1 MAALSGPGDTPT
13 GHRRNT
19 GATPTVGRIVR
30 PARGPVRPRPRPGAR
45 VTPVVLLTLLTL
57 VVSGTL
63 LVPPPATASAA
74 EGVSTEEA
82 RVPSGSGPD
91 AVELDTT
98 LHLPDTDG
106 PAPAVVLAH
115 GFGGSK
121 QSVADDARD
130 LAGRGFVVLTWSAR
144 GFGAS
149 TGQIGLDDPRYE
161 VADLSTLLDLLAE
174 RDDVLLDGDGDPRV
188 GVAGAS
194 YGGALSLL
202 GAAYDDRVDA
212 IAPQITWHSLTA
224 ALFPSQTGT
233 ADAVTPALT
242 PQTAGTGVYKRL
254 WSGLFFGIGAAPTG
268 GLLGGLGGA
277 PEAEDGATGD
287 GAAAPASV
295 PGFPGIDPSTVDPAA
310 VEQALTCG
318 RFRPDICAA
327 YQAAAATGTLTP
339 EVAAVL
345 DRSSPAAVL
354 DRITAPTL
362 LVQGTEDSLFGL
374 GQADANARGIAANG
388 TPVKVVWYAGGHDS
402 QPSEEETAELRD
414 QVAGWFSWHLRDG
427 DDPARGED
435 PGTGFRYPSPTGLGS
450 TLGEVQG
457 GVQSVVAPA
466 YPGLEGTGPV
476 QRLEM
481 AVEGPTQPVVTP
493 AGGTPAAITIVP
505 GLGSLT
511 AALGTAVEIPGQFA
525 AFSSRPLADAVEVVG
540 APTVGLAVSS
550 PSGSATLFAKLYDV
564 GPDGAQT
571 LPGGLT
577 APLALT
583 GLSAD
588 PSAPTEVAVTL
599 PGIVHRFEA
608 GHTMRVVVSST
619 DQAYALPAE
628 AGVYSVALAGA
639 GNGGTVLAVPTVEGQ
654 AQAEGSTS
662 RWWWLLAAVVALGL
676 LGWVAARLW
685 GMRRRRVT
693 SEVEADGEDV
703 PLRFEGVTKA
713 YKDGFVA
720 VQDLSFEVRRGQ
732 VLGLL
737 GPNGAGKTTSLRML
751 MGLIR
756 PTAGRISVFGHAA
769 GPGAPVLS
777 RLGSFVE
784 GTGLMPH
791 LSGRDNLSLYWA
803 ATGRPAQD
811 AHMEEAIEVAGLG
824 AAIDRPV
831 RRYSQG
837 MRQRVAIAQ
846 AMLGLPDLLVLDEP
860 TNGLDPPQIHAMRE
874 VLRSYAAT
882 GRTVIVSSHL
892 LSEIEQ
898 TCTHVVVMA
907 KGRKIAQGTVEELI
921 GTGGAVSVGLA
932 DDRDADRAVA
942 VLSALPGV
950 TVERTDEGLVADL
963 GPQTPRATALHALVA
978 ADVAV
983 DQFTPRRRLED
994 AFLALVGEN

>member
-1 MAALSGPGDTPT
+1 M
-13 GHRRNT
+13 
-19 GATPTVGRIVR
+19 R
-30 PARGPVRPRPRPGAR
+30 PVRGPVTPRPRSGAR
-45 VTPVVLLTLLTL
+45 AALGALLALLFTGTL
-57 VVSGTL
+57 VGAL
-63 LVPPPATASAA
+63 PATAAAA
-74 EGVSTEEA
+74 EDVGTEEA
-82 RVPSGSGPD
+82 RVPSGSGAD

-98 LHLPDTDG
+98 LYLPASATADE

-130 LAGRGFVVLTWSAR
+130 LAGRGFVVLTYSAR
-144 GFGAS
+144 GFGSS

-161 VADLSTLLDLLAE
+161 VADLSTLLDLLAD

-202 GAAYDDRVDA
+202 AAAYDDRVDA
-212 IAPQITWHSLTA
+212 IAPQITWNSLTA

-233 ADAVTPALT
+233 ADDATPAAT
-242 PQTAGTGVYKRL
+242 PQTADTGVYKRL
-254 WSGLFFGIGAAPTG
+254 WAGLFFGVGSVPTG
-268 GLLGGLGGA
+268 GLLDALGGGGA
-277 PEAEDGATGD
+277 AEAEDGED
-287 GAAAPASV
+287 GESSGGAAPASGNAA
-295 PGFPGIDPSTVDPAA
+295 PTLPFDPASVDPAA

-318 RFRPDICAA
+318 RFRADICAA
-327 YQAAAATGTLTP
+327 YQSAAASGTLTP

-388 TPVKVVWYAGGHDS
+388 TDVKVVWYAGGHDS
-402 QPSEEETAELRD
+402 QASERETAELRD
-414 QVAGWFSWHLRDG
+414 LVAGWFDWHLRDE

-435 PGTGFRYPSPTGLGS
+435 PGTGFEYPAPTGLGS
-450 TLGEVQG
+450 GLGSVQG
-457 GVQSVVAPA
+457 GTQSVLADA
-466 YPGLEGTGPV
+466 YPGLDGDRPV
-476 QRLEM
+476 QRESVALDGD
-481 AVEGPTQPVVTP
+481 VQPVVTP
-493 AGGTPAAITIVP
+493 AGGTPAAITTVP
-505 GLGSLT
+505 GLGALAS
-511 AALGTAVEIPGQFA
+511 ALGGTTVEIPGQFA
-525 AFSSRPLADAVEVVG
+525 AFSSEPLDAAVEVVG
-540 APTVGLAVSS
+540 APTVSLAVAS

-564 GPDGAQT
+564 GPDGART
-571 LPGGLT
+571 LPGGLV
-577 APLALT
+577 APLSLT

-588 PSAPTEVAVTL
+588 PAAPTEVTVTL
-599 PGIVHRFEA
+599 PAIVHRFEA

-619 DQAYALPAE
+619 DQSFALPAE
-628 AGVYSVALAGA
+628 ATVYSVALAGS
-639 GNGGTVLAVPTVEGQ
+639 GNGGTALAVPTVEGQ
-654 AQAEGSTS
+654 TQSAGGTS
-662 RWWWLLAAVVALGL
+662 RWWWLLGAVAVLGL
-676 LGWVAARLW
+676 LGWLAAVLW
-685 GMRRRRVT
+685 GRRRRRVT
-693 SEVEADGEDV
+693 SAVEPDGEDV
-703 PLRFEGVTKA
+703 PLRFEGITKA

-720 VQDLSFEVRRGQ
+720 VEDLSFEVRRGQ

-751 MGLIR
+751 MGLIK
-756 PTAGRISVFGHAA
+756 PNSGRITVFGHEV

-784 GTGLMPH
+784 GTGLQPH
-791 LSGRDNLSLYWA
+791 LSGRDNLRLYWA
-803 ATGRPAQD
+803 ATGRPAED

-824 AAIDRPV
+824 AALDRPV

-898 TCTHVVVMA
+898 TCSHVVVMA
-907 KGRKIAQGTVEELI
+907 RGQKIAQGTVDEI
-921 GTGGAVSVGLA
+921 VGAGGAVLVGLA
-932 DDRDADRAVA
+932 DDGETERAAA
-942 VLSALPGV
+942 VLSGLPGV
-950 TVERTDEGLVADL
+950 TVEHTDEGLVADL
-963 GPQTPRATALHALVA
+963 GAQTSRAAALEALVA
-978 ADVAV
+978 AGVAV

-994 AFLALVGEN
+994 AFLALVGES

>member
-1 MAALSGPGDTPT
+1 MRS
-13 GHRRNT
+13 
-19 GATPTVGRIVR
+19 
-30 PARGPVRPRPRPGAR
+30 RPRSGAR
-45 VTPVVLLTLLTL
+45 ATLGALTALLLAGTVL
-57 VVSGTL
+57 VSL
-63 LVPPPATASAA
+63 PSVALAA
-74 EGVSTEEA
+74 EDVGTEEA
-82 RVPSGSGPD
+82 RIPSGSGAD

-98 LHLPDTDG
+98 LYLPASASADA

-121 QSVADDARD
+121 QSVADDAAD
-130 LAGRGFVVLTWSAR
+130 LAGRGYVVMTYSAR

-161 VADLSTLLDLLAE
+161 VADLSTLIDVLAE
-174 RDDVLLDGDGDPRV
+174 RDDVLRDGDGDPRV

-212 IAPQITWHSLTA
+212 IAPQITWNSLTA

-233 ADAVTPALT
+233 VEAGTPAATPQDADA
-242 PQTAGTGVYKRL
+242 GVYKRL
-254 WSGLFFGIGAAPTG
+254 WAGLFFGVGSVPT
-268 GLLGGLGGA
+268 GLLGQVGGGS
-277 PEAEDGATGD
+277 EATTEDGGD
-287 GAAAPASV
+287 GGPGDGGSGGGTAAAPASV
-295 PGFPGIDPSTVDPAA
+295 PELPVDPSTLDPAA
-310 VEQALTCG
+310 VAQALTCG
-318 RFRPDICAA
+318 RFRADICAA
-327 YQAAAATGTLTP
+327 YQDAAATGTLTP
-339 EVAAVL
+339 EIAAVL
-345 DRSSPAAVL
+345 DRSSPAGVL

-374 GQADANARGIAANG
+374 GQADANARGIAATG
-388 TPVKVVWYAGGHDS
+388 TEVKVVWYAGGHDS
-402 QPSEEETAELRD
+402 QATERETAELRD
-414 QVAGWFSWHLRDG
+414 LVAGWFDWHLRDEG
-427 DDPARGED
+427 DPARGED
-435 PGTGFRYPSPTGLGS
+435 PGTGFRFPAPTGLGS
-450 TLGEVQG
+450 GLGTVQG
-457 GVQSVVAPA
+457 GSQSVVAGT
-466 YPGLEGTGPV
+466 YPGLDDGAAAERTE
-476 QRLEM
+476 L
-481 AVEGPTQPVVTP
+481 AVDGPTQPVVTP
-493 AGGTPAAITIVP
+493 AGGTPAAITTVP
-505 GLGSLT
+505 GLG
-511 AALGTAVEIPGQFA
+511 ALASALAGTAVEIPGQFA
-525 AFSSRPLADAVEVVG
+525 TFATEPLEEAVEVVG
-540 APTVGLAVSS
+540 APTVDLAVAA

-571 LPGGLT
+571 LPGGLV

-588 PSAPTEVAVTL
+588 PTAPTEVTVTL

-619 DQAYALPAE
+619 DQAFALPAE
-628 AGVYSVALAGA
+628 SSVYSVALAGA
-639 GNGGTVLAVPTVEGQ
+639 DDGGTALAVPTVEGQ
-654 AQAEGSTS
+654 AQADGGTS

-676 LGWVAARLW
+676 LGALAGWLW
-685 GMRRRRVT
+685 GRRRRRVT
-693 SEVEADGEDV
+693 SVVEPDGEDV
-703 PLRFEGVTKA
+703 PLRFKGVTKA

-720 VQDLSFEVRRGQ
+720 VRDLSFEVRRGQ

-756 PTAGRISVFGHAA
+756 PTEGRISVFGHAA

-791 LSGRDNLSLYWA
+791 LSGRDNLTLYWA
-803 ATGRPAQD
+803 ATGRPAGD

-907 KGRKIAQGTVEELI
+907 KGQKIAQGTVEEI
-921 GTGGAVSVGLA
+921 VGTGGAVLVGLSDPA
-932 DDRDADRAVA
+932 DADRAAA
-942 VLSALPGV
+942 VLSGLPGV

-963 GPQTPRATALHALVA
+963 GDRTTRAAALQALVA

>member
-1 MAALSGPGDTPT
+1 M
-13 GHRRNT
+13 
-19 GATPTVGRIVR
+19 R
-30 PARGPVRPRPRPGAR
+30 PVRGPVRPRPRSGAR
-45 VTPVVLLTLLTL
+45 ATLGVLTSLLLAGPVL
-57 VVSGTL
+57 VSL
-63 LVPPPATASAA
+63 PATAVAA
-74 EGVSTEEA
+74 EDVSTEDA
-82 RVPSGSGPD
+82 RVPSGSGAD

-98 LHLPDTDG
+98 LHLPASASADA

-130 LAGRGFVVLTWSAR
+130 LAGRGYVVMTYSAR

-161 VADLSTLLDLLAE
+161 VADLSTLLDVLAA

-212 IAPQITWHSLTA
+212 IAPQITWNSLTS
-224 ALFPSQTGT
+224 ALFPSQVGAVDAPTPAAT
-233 ADAVTPALT
+233 PQDADA
-242 PQTAGTGVYKRL
+242 GVYKRL
-254 WSGLFFGIGAAPTG
+254 WAGLFFGVGSVPTG
-268 GLLGGLGGA
+268 GLLDALGGGGA
-277 PEAEDGATGD
+277 AGAGDGEDAGGDTGGD
-287 GAAAPASV
+287 GASASGGTGQGAPSFDPSSIDTSA
-295 PGFPGIDPSTVDPAA
+295 IDPAV

-318 RFRPDICAA
+318 RFRADICAA
-327 YQAAAATGTLTP
+327 YQGAAATGSLTP

-402 QPSEEETAELRD
+402 QADERQTADLRD
-414 QVAGWFSWHLRDG
+414 LVAGWFDWHLRDE

-435 PGTGFRYPSPTGLGS
+435 PGTGFEFPAPTGLGAG
-450 TLGEVQG
+450 LGTVQG
-457 GVQSVVAPA
+457 GTQSIVAGA
-466 YPGLEGTGPV
+466 YPGLEGGEPAE
-476 QRLEM
+476 RA
-481 AVEGPTQPVVTP
+481 AVALDGGTQPVVTP
-493 AGGTPAAITIVP
+493 AGGTPAAITTVP
-505 GLGSLT
+505 GLGSL
-511 AALGTAVEIPGQFA
+511 ASALGGAAVEIPGQFA

-540 APTVGLAVSS
+540 APTVDLAVAS

-564 GPDGAQT
+564 GPDGALT
-571 LPGGLT
+571 LPAGLA

-588 PSAPTEVAVTL
+588 PAAPTEVTVTL

-619 DQAYALPAE
+619 DQAFALPAE
-628 AGVYSVALAGA
+628 ATVYSVALAGA
-639 GNGGTVLAVPTVEGQ
+639 DNGGTTLAVPTVQGQ
-654 AQAEGSTS
+654 AQADGGTS
-662 RWWWLLAAVVALGL
+662 RWWLLLGVVVALAL
-676 LGWVAARLW
+676 LGWLAALLW
-685 GMRRRRVT
+685 GRRRRRVT
-693 SEVEADGEDV
+693 SAVEPDGEDV

-720 VQDLSFEVRRGQ
+720 VRDLSFEVRRGQ

-756 PTAGRISVFGHAA
+756 PTEGRISVFGHAA

-791 LSGRDNLSLYWA
+791 LSGRDNLTLYWA
-803 ATGRPAQD
+803 ATGRPAAD

-824 AAIDRPV
+824 AALDRPV

-898 TCTHVVVMA
+898 TCTHVVVMT
-907 KGRKIAQGTVEELI
+907 KGQKIAQGTVEEI
-921 GTGGAVSVGLA
+921 VGTGGAVSVGLA
-932 DDRDADRAVA
+932 DDADTDRAVA
-942 VLSALPGV
+942 VLSGLPGV
-950 TVERTDEGLVADL
+950 SVERTDEGLVADL
-963 GPQTPRATALHALVA
+963 GPHTSRAVALQALVA